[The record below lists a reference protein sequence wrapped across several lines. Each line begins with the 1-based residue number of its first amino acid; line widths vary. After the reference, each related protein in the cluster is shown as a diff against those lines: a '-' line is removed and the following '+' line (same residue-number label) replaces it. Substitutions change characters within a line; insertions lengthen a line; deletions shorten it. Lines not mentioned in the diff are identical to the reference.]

1 MGQVTRV
8 RSMDAGRCLLPIAAA
23 GVFLLCALATATG
36 QGPEVKVIEIEI
48 GDNMRYTP
56 SVIDAGPGQK
66 LRVVLR
72 PVGKIK
78 ALGHNFVL
86 LKPGTEAKPFVD
98 KAAAATEQT
107 GDIPPAVRDQVIAE
121 IPLVR
126 SGNTGEV
133 TFEAPVQR
141 GEYDFVCTFPS
152 HFKLGMKGRLLVK

>member
-1 MGQVTRV
+1 MRQVIEDRK
-8 RSMDAGRCLLPIAAA
+8 RWPLHCLPPIAAA
-23 GVFLLCALATATG
+23 CASLLCAIAPANG
-36 QGPEVKVIEIEI
+36 QGAEVKVIEMEI

-56 SVIDAGPGQK
+56 SVIDAEPGQK
-66 LRVVLR
+66 LRVVLK

-86 LKPGTEAKPFVD
+86 LKQGTEAKPFVD
-98 KAAAATEQT
+98 KAADATEQT
-107 GDIPPAVRDQVIAE
+107 GDIPPAMRDQIIAE

-126 SGNTGEV
+126 SGNTGDV

-152 HFKLGMKGRLLVK
+152 HFKLGMKGRLIVK